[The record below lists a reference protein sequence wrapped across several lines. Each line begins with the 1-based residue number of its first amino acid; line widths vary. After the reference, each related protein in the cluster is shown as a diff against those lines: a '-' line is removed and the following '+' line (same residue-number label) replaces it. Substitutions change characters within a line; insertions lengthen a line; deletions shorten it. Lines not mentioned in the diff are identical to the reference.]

1 MGLFSYFCPKI
12 FPSKNDETNNEKIKQ
27 EEKIKKER
35 INMLP
40 FAWKY
45 KIACDTTKELQD
57 NSLFDKISTT
67 PPQLGFNDIINNI
80 AKTEDLSEKCEILHD
95 SAKTYQQLT
104 KQLSE
109 KYKQ

>member
-1 MGLFSYFCPKI
+1 MGFFSYFCPKI
-12 FPSKNDETNNEKIKQ
+12 FPSRTDATYKDEQIKIKEMRKI
-27 EEKIKKER
+27 EEKR
-35 INMLP
+35 INLLP

-45 KIACDTTKELQD
+45 KIACDTRREL
-57 NSLFDKISTT
+57 K
-67 PPQLGFNDIINNI
+67 NNLT
-80 AKTEDLSEKCEILHD
+80 KTEELSEKCEILHD

>member
-12 FPSKNDETNNEKIKQ
+12 FPSKNDETNDEKIKQ

-45 KIACDTTKELQD
+45 KIACDTK
-57 NSLFDKISTT
+57 ST
-67 PPQLGFNDIINNI
+67 LEKNMK
-80 AKTEDLSEKCEILHD
+80 KTEDLSEKCEILHD

>member
-1 MGLFSYFCPKI
+1 MGFFSYFCPKI
-12 FPSKNDETNNEKIKQ
+12 FPSGTDTTYEDEEIKEMQKIQKQ
-27 EEKIKKER
+27 RIKL
-35 INMLP
+35 LP

-45 KIACDTTKELQD
+45 KIACDTRKEL
-57 NSLFDKISTT
+57 K
-67 PPQLGFNDIINNI
+67 NNLS
-80 AKTEDLSEKCEILHD
+80 KTEELSEKCEILHD

>member
-1 MGLFSYFCPKI
+1 MGFFSYFCPKI
-12 FPSKNDETNNEKIKQ
+12 FSYETNTTNEDEQIKIEEMRKI
-27 EEKIKKER
+27 EEKRLKL
-35 INMLP
+35 LP

-45 KIACDTTKELQD
+45 KIACDTRRELKK
-57 NSLFDKISTT
+57 NLS
-67 PPQLGFNDIINNI
+67 
-80 AKTEDLSEKCEILHD
+80 KTEELSEKCEILHD

>member
-1 MGLFSYFCPKI
+1 MGFFSYLYYKL
-12 FPSKNDETNNEKIKQ
+12 FPSETNTTDEDEQIEEIEKMREV
-27 EEKIKKER
+27 EEKRMKL
-35 INMLP
+35 LP

-45 KIACDTTKELQD
+45 KIACDTKRGL
-57 NSLFDKISTT
+57 K
-67 PPQLGFNDIINNI
+67 NNL
-80 AKTEDLSEKCEILHD
+80 AKTEELSEKCEILHD

>member
-1 MGLFSYFCPKI
+1 MVFFSYFCPKI
-12 FPSKNDETNNEKIKQ
+12 FPFKTTTIDEDEQIKIKEMQ
-27 EEKIKKER
+27 KIQKQRMKL
-35 INMLP
+35 LP

-45 KIACDTTKELQD
+45 RIACDTRREL
-57 NSLFDKISTT
+57 K
-67 PPQLGFNDIINNI
+67 NNLT
-80 AKTEDLSEKCEILHD
+80 KTEELSEKCEILHD